1 MSDKTGTQYEY
12 LTQVIFQW
20 IVNQSD
26 LRNIVVRH
34 DVTLAGK
41 HQNSHQIDVYWR
53 FAVAGLE
60 YETIVE
66 TKDWNPPVDQG
77 ELIHFKGVLD
87 DLPGQPKGI
96 FISRSG
102 YQQGAKDFARSHGI
116 LIYELREA
124 DCPPPVSIPITG
136 WARYHV
142 MFMPLHGVLHG
153 TEESV
158 PADIGVLGVVWDVFS
173 PEYSNIQFEPSVS
186 WLQQEYPAVDFA
198 KLGTAYLPTAFLHK
212 MEFYDEEK
220 TSIGNLAVVFR
231 EIAQVVNS
239 EELTTKHVR
248 HVFQPPI
255 LIRTDSLPIP
265 YVRMDA
271 VSVDITIAHRQEV
284 QRARKTNFAEWVLRE
299 LNSGKTDWF
308 LATQSVR
315 AFLPSKTDLES
326 S

>member
-1 MSDKTGTQYEY
+1 MSDKSGTQYEC
-12 LTQVIFQW
+12 LTQVVFQW
-20 IVNQSD
+20 IVNQSE
-26 LRNIVVRH
+26 LRNVEVRH

-41 HQNSHQIDVYWR
+41 HQNSHQIDVYWK
-53 FAVAGLE
+53 FAVGDLE

-66 TKDWNPPVDQG
+66 VKDWNKPVDQG
-77 ELIHFKGVLD
+77 ELIHFKGVLE
-87 DLPGQPKGI
+87 DLLGQPKGI
-96 FISRSG
+96 FVSRSG

-124 DCPPPVSIPITG
+124 DYPPPVAFPSTG

-142 MFMPLHGVLHG
+142 IFMPVHGVLHEM
-153 TEESV
+153 EESA
-158 PADIGVLGVVWDVFS
+158 PADTGVLGIIWDIFT
-173 PEYSNIQFEPSVS
+173 PEYSNIQFEPSMS

-198 KLGTAYLPTAFLHK
+198 KLGTAHLPSTFLHK
-212 MEFYDEEK
+212 IEFYDEEK
-220 TSIGNLAVVFR
+220 TSIGNLVAVFR
-231 EIAQVVNS
+231 EIAQAMDN
-239 EELTTKHVR
+239 EGLTTKLVR

-255 LIRTDSLPIP
+255 LIRTDSLPVP

-271 VSVDITIAHRQEV
+271 VSMDVTLEHRQEV
-284 QRARKTNFAEWVLRE
+284 RRTRKTNFAEWVLRE
-299 LNSGKTDWF
+299 VTSGQTEWF